1 MGQRPNLVTAGTGA
15 MKPLK
20 ILLWGRFG
28 NYGPDYPR
36 NRVIIAALE
45 GLGHQVSRFTPR
57 FSPLGDFEASLRRLP
72 RYDLL
77 WVPCFRQRD
86 LRAAG
91 RYARRRSI
99 PLVFDP
105 LISSFDKQVNER
117 CKFTAGS
124 RRGRRLLQWEREL
137 FALPDVVVADTSG
150 HADYFHEVLGV
161 AQERQVV
168 IPVGAEE
175 ELFHHRPLS
184 PKPHGEP
191 LEILFFGTFIGLHG
205 ISQIIEAIGL
215 YDGPPVRW
223 RLLGDGP
230 LRSECETSVRELLV
244 KRPWLD
250 IAIEGWRP
258 LAELPA
264 RLAEADAFLGIFGTS
279 GKARRVIPN
288 KVYQGLAIGR
298 PVITAATP
306 AFSPDLR
313 SNEKSG
319 LFWCRPGDP
328 ADLAVTIARVVARRD
343 QLPRLGD
350 AARATYE
357 RCYSRDTI
365 QKALVETLEMC
376 FAAV

>member
-1 MGQRPNLVTAGTGA
+1 

-20 ILLWGRFG
+20 ILFWGRFG

-36 NRVIIAALE
+36 NRVIIEALE
-45 GLGHQVSRFTPR
+45 GLGHAVSRFTPR
-57 FSPLGDFEASLRRLP
+57 FSPLGDLEALVRRLP
-72 RYDLL
+72 PCDLL

-86 LRAAG
+86 LRAAS
-91 RYARRRSI
+91 RYARRKAL
-99 PLVFDP
+99 PLAFDP

-117 CKFTAGS
+117 SKFAGDS
-124 RRGRRLLQWEREL
+124 PRGRRLLQWERGL
-137 FALPDVVVADTSG
+137 FALPDVVVADTAG

-161 AQERQVV
+161 SPGRQVV

-175 ELFHHRPLS
+175 ELFQHRPLV
-184 PKPHGEP
+184 PKPPGEP
-191 LEILFFGTFIGLHG
+191 LEVLFFGTFIGLHG

-230 LRSECETSVRELLV
+230 LRPECESRVRELLAE
-244 KRPWLD
+244 RPGLD

-264 RLAEADAFLGIFGTS
+264 RLAQADAFLGIFGTS
-279 GKARRVIPN
+279 DKARRVIPN

-306 AFSPDLR
+306 AFSKDLLC
-313 SNEKSG
+313 NETSG

-328 ADLAVTIARVVARRD
+328 ADLAAAVARLVAKRD
-343 QLPRLGD
+343 QLAVLG
-350 AARATYE
+350 AEARATYDS
-357 RCYSRDTI
+357 RYSRSMI
-365 QKALVETLEMC
+365 QRALIETLNVC
-376 FAAV
+376 FPTAS